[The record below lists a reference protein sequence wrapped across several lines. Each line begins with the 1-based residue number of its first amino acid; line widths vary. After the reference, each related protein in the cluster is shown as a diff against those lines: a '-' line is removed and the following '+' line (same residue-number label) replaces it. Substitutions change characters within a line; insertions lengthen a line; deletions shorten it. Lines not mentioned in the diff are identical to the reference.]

1 MSNSYNSIL
10 VTLQELVQGSK
21 DKTLEADI
29 KFNIPIYQR
38 LYVWKEEQVKKL
50 LEDTYNAFKKYENN
64 DYNNDYYLG
73 GVIVVKNGDR
83 YDLIDGQQ
91 RFTTLWLIAQ
101 QLQENLTPFLK
112 DRMHFSI
119 REHANKFFS
128 NLDITSEEVGE
139 LKNIKDALSTIKIFF
154 EDKKEDKKED
164 KNSEK
169 IRFSNYLYKKLKL
182 VFTVVPQDV
191 DLNKLF
197 ETINS
202 GGVQLQH
209 HELLKAK
216 MLKTITNKK
225 ERKMYSKLWDSC
237 SFMDNYIENN
247 LAVALNCTKKDIYQ
261 NLYIL
266 DSKNVDNLK
275 DIDRLLYFIS
285 QKIKDETKDKKELK
299 EILEQSEIKEIEK
312 SKVEKENEIKV
323 RSIISFSML
332 LLHTLR
338 IFLKK
343 QGKYDIKEVNEKEL
357 LKIFTHKN
365 NEDSSTYGE
374 FKFSY
379 ENVVKF
385 INLLWKVRFAFDENI
400 IKWVNVEDNNDEVH
414 MICNIY
420 PNENNKLLQRNK
432 ELEDVKSFS
441 LLQSMLYHTQP
452 VINHY
457 WLTPL
462 LYKLVNDTQSDNETY
477 LQQMDNYLF
486 FPKQNTGDLKTNTW
500 ELLNTQ
506 LDIYKYN
513 CDELITKIQ
522 INENLGTG
530 FPHYL
535 FYKIE
540 YILWFLDK
548 NRSNEF
554 YFRAKNSV
562 EHISPQTRN
571 ENYKKDNLVSDNY
584 LHSFGNL
591 ALVSRERNSEFGNK
605 PFEVKQI
612 DFKTKKDDISN
623 NLKMSLIYANEN
635 WGDEKCQEH
644 LKDIKMKIC
653 QYLNCGESNEFK

>member
-1 MSNSYNSIL
+1 MSNNYNSIL
-10 VTLQELVQGSK
+10 VTLKELVDGSK
-21 DKTLEADI
+21 DKALEADI

-38 LYVWKEEQVKKL
+38 LYVWKEEQIKKL
-50 LEDTYNAFKKYENN
+50 LEDTFNAFEKHP
-64 DYNNDYYLG
+64 NNDYYLG

-101 QLQENLTPFLK
+101 QLQENLVPFLEN
-112 DRMHFSI
+112 RMHFSI
-119 REHANKFFS
+119 RDHANKFFS
-128 NLDITSEEVGE
+128 NSNIAREEVGE
-139 LKNIKDALSTIKIFF
+139 LKNIKDAIKTISNYFT
-154 EDKKEDKKED
+154 DKKEKKEF
-164 KNSEK
+164 SE
-169 IRFSNYLYKKLKL
+169 YLYKKLKL

-216 MLKTITNKK
+216 MIEALKDNPK
-225 ERKMYSKLWDSC
+225 EQKIYSKLWDSC

-247 LAVALNCTKKDIYQ
+247 LAVALNCTKTDIYQ
-261 NLYIL
+261 KLYII
-266 DSKNVDNLK
+266 DDKKIDNLRDVDK
-275 DIDRLLYFIS
+275 VKEFIYPKIESDNQDKKSLQDILKLTYI
-285 QKIKDETKDKKELK
+285 DETP
-299 EILEQSEIKEIEK
+299 S

-338 IFLKK
+338 IYLKEENK
-343 QGKYDIKEVNEKEL
+343 LDIKEVNEKEL

-365 NEDSSTYGE
+365 KENDENKYGE
-374 FKFSY
+374 FDFNY
-379 ENVVKF
+379 ENVTKF
-385 INLLWKVRFAFDENI
+385 LNLLWKVRFTFDEHI
-400 IKWVNVEDNNDEVH
+400 IKWVNIDDNSDEVH
-414 MICNIY
+414 LICKIIDNVSSKS
-420 PNENNKLLQRNK
+420 PSLQRD
-432 ELEDVKSFS
+432 ETEVSKSFS

-452 VINHY
+452 IINHY

-462 LYKLVNDTQSDNETY
+462 LYKLVNNPQSNNEEY
-477 LQQMDNYLF
+477 LQNMDNHLF
-486 FPKQNTGDLKTNTW
+486 FPKKEGDLRNNTW
-500 ELLNTQ
+500 
-506 LDIYKYN
+506 
-513 CDELITKIQ
+513 LIMNNNDLKIEPYEKVLEQ
-522 INENLGTG
+522 FDLIDGKDYRQ
-530 FPHYL
+530 FSHYL
-535 FYKIE
+535 FYKVE

-562 EHISPQTRN
+562 EHISPQTPN
-571 ENYKKDNLVSDNY
+571 GNYKEDNLVSDNY

-612 DFKTKKDDISN
+612 DFKTKKYDISN
-623 NLKMSLIYANEN
+623 NFKMSLIYENEN
-635 WGDEKCQEH
+635 WGDEKCKEH

-653 QYLNCGESNEFK
+653 QYINCGESNELK

>member
-1 MSNSYNSIL
+1 MSNNYNSIL
-10 VTLQELVQGSK
+10 VTLQELVQGK

-50 LEDTYNAFKKYENN
+50 LEDTFNTFEKYP
-64 DYNNDYYLG
+64 NNDYYLG

-91 RFTTLWLIAQ
+91 RFTTLWLIAK

-119 REHANKFFS
+119 RNRANEFFKKTEKIEDEK
-128 NLDITSEEVGE
+128 NIDDE
-139 LKNIKDALSTIKIFF
+139 LKSIIAAIKTISNHFSTIK
-154 EDKKEDKKED
+154 DKKA
-164 KNSEK
+164 
-169 IRFSNYLYKKLKL
+169 FSKYLYEKLKL
-182 VFTVVPQDV
+182 VFTVVPKDV

-216 MLKTITNKK
+216 MLEPLKDNSK
-225 ERKMYSKLWDSC
+225 EYKIYSKLWDSC

-247 LAVALNCTKKDIYQ
+247 LAVALNCTKTDIYQ
-261 NLYIL
+261 NLYSL
-266 DSKNVDNLK
+266 DSKNVDNFK
-275 DIDRLLYFIS
+275 DINRLLDFIS
-285 QKIKDETKDKKELK
+285 QKIKDDTKDKKGLNK
-299 EILEQSEIKEIEK
+299 ILEQSEIKEIEK

-338 IFLKK
+338 IFFKK
-343 QGKYDIKEVNEKEL
+343 KEKDDIKEVNEKEL
-357 LKIFTHKN
+357 LKIFTHEN
-365 NEDSSTYGE
+365 NDHSSKYGE
-374 FKFSY
+374 FIFSD
-379 ENVVKF
+379 ENVKEF
-385 INLLWKVRFAFDENI
+385 INLLWRVRFAFDEHI
-400 IKWVNVEDNNDEVH
+400 IKWVNIDDNSDEVH
-414 MICNIY
+414 LICKIV
-420 PNENNKLLQRNK
+420 ENNNTSPSLQRDK
-432 ELEDVKSFS
+432 TEVSKSFS

-462 LYKLVNDTQSDNETY
+462 LYKLVNNPQSNNEEY
-477 LQQMDNYLF
+477 LQNMDNHLF
-486 FPKQNTGDLKTNTW
+486 FPKKEGDLRNNTW
-500 ELLNTQ
+500 DILGRELDT
-506 LDIYKYN
+506 DKCD
-513 CDELITKIQ
+513 CDELITNIKV
-522 INENLGTG
+522 NENLGTS

-535 FYKIE
+535 FYKVD
-540 YILWFLDK
+540 YILWFTGFVINNSEIKQNKD
-548 NRSNEF
+548 F

-562 EHISPQTRN
+562 EHIEPQT
-571 ENYKKDNLVSDNY
+571 KDGEKNQEIQWTGDY
-584 LHSFGNL
+584 LNSFGNL
-591 ALVSRERNSEFGNK
+591 ALVSRERNSEFGNLT
-605 PFEVKQI
+605 
-612 DFKTKKDDISN
+612 FKEKKAKFHAYKDEN
-623 NLKMSLIYANEN
+623 QHLKMSLIYANEN

-653 QYLNCGESNEFK
+653 QYMNCGESNEFK

>member
-1 MSNSYNSIL
+1 MPNNYNSIL
-10 VTLQELVQGSK
+10 VTLKELVDGSK
-21 DKTLEADI
+21 DKALEADI

-50 LEDTYNAFKKYENN
+50 LEDTYNAYIISKENPE
-64 DYNNDYYLG
+64 NDYYLG

-119 REHANKFFS
+119 RDHANEFFS
-128 NLDITSEEVGE
+128 NSNIASEEVGE
-139 LKNIKDALSTIKIFF
+139 LKNIKDAITTISNYFTDKNK
-154 EDKKEDKKED
+154 KKEF
-164 KNSEK
+164 SE
-169 IRFSNYLYKKLKL
+169 YLYKKLKL

-202 GGVQLQH
+202 GGIQLQH

-216 MLKTITNKK
+216 MLEALKYNPKEKK
-225 ERKMYSKLWDSC
+225 IYSKLWDSC

-247 LAVALNCTKKDIYQ
+247 LAVSLNCTKTDIYQ
-261 NLYIL
+261 NLYI
-266 DSKNVDNLK
+266 SNIDNLK
-275 DIDRLLYFIS
+275 DINKVLDFIS
-285 QKIKDETKDKKELK
+285 LKIKDDDQDQKLLQDILKLTKIEETP
-299 EILEQSEIKEIEK
+299 S

-338 IFLKK
+338 IFLKEENEEK
-343 QGKYDIKEVNEKEL
+343 RLDIKEVNEKEL

-365 NEDSSTYGE
+365 KENDEKKYGE
-374 FKFSY
+374 FDFNY
-379 ENVVKF
+379 ENVTKF
-385 INLLWKVRFAFDENI
+385 LNLLWKVRFAFDEHI
-400 IKWVNVEDNNDEVH
+400 IKWVNIDDKSDEVH
-414 MICNIY
+414 LICKIIDNVSSKS
-420 PNENNKLLQRNK
+420 PSLQRD
-432 ELEDVKSFS
+432 ETEVSKSFS

-462 LYKLVNDTQSDNETY
+462 LNKLVNEAQFDNEKY
-477 LQQMDNYLF
+477 LQLIDNYLF
-486 FPKQNTGDLKTNTW
+486 FPKRKRDLRDNTWFIMNNYNLEIEQCEKVLEQFDLKEGNDYR
-500 ELLNTQ
+500 Q
-506 LDIYKYN
+506 
-513 CDELITKIQ
+513 
-522 INENLGTG
+522 
-530 FPHYL
+530 FSHYL
-535 FYKIE
+535 FYKVE

-623 NLKMSLIYANEN
+623 NLKMALIYANEN

-644 LKDIKMKIC
+644 LKDIKDKVAI
-653 QYLNCGESNEFK
+653 YIKLVK

>member
-10 VTLQELVQGSK
+10 VTLQELVQGK

-50 LEDTYNAFKKYENN
+50 LEDTYNAYIISKENPE
-64 DYNNDYYLG
+64 NDYYLG

-101 QLQENLTPFLK
+101 QLQENLKPFLE

-119 REHANKFFS
+119 RNRANEFFKKTEKIEDEK
-128 NLDITSEEVGE
+128 NIDDE
-139 LKNIKDALSTIKIFF
+139 LKSITAAIKTISNHFSTIK
-154 EDKKEDKKED
+154 DKKA
-164 KNSEK
+164 
-169 IRFSNYLYKKLKL
+169 FSKYLYEKLKL

-216 MLKTITNKK
+216 MLEPLKDNSK
-225 ERKMYSKLWDSC
+225 EYKIYSKMWDSC
-237 SFMDNYIENN
+237 AFMDNYIENN
-247 LAVALNCTKKDIYQ
+247 LAVALNCTKTDIYQ
-261 NLYIL
+261 NLYRLNNQKLNNLRDVDKIKEFIDPKIESDNQDKKLLQDIL
-266 DSKNVDNLK
+266 D
-275 DIDRLLYFIS
+275 
-285 QKIKDETKDKKELK
+285 QK
-299 EILEQSEIKEIEK
+299 EIKEIEP

-338 IFLKK
+338 IFFK
-343 QGKYDIKEVNEKEL
+343 QSNQEDIKEVKEKEL

-365 NEDSSTYGE
+365 NDDSSRYGE
-374 FKFSY
+374 FIFSD
-379 ENVVKF
+379 ENVKEF
-385 INLLWKVRFAFDENI
+385 INLLWRVRFAFDEHI
-400 IKWVNVEDNNDEVH
+400 IKWVNIEDNNDEVH

-432 ELEDVKSFS
+432 ELQDVKSFS

-462 LYKLVNDTQSDNETY
+462 LYKLVTDTQKSNEEY
-477 LQQMDNYLF
+477 LQNMDNHLF
-486 FPKQNTGDLKTNTW
+486 FPKKDGDLRNNTW
-500 ELLNTQ
+500 LIMNNY
-506 LDIYKYN
+506 DI
-513 CDELITKIQ
+513 KIEQ
-522 INENLGTG
+522 CEKVLEQFDLKVGNDYRQ
-530 FPHYL
+530 FSHYL
-535 FYKIE
+535 FYKVE

-623 NLKMSLIYANEN
+623 NLKMALIYANEN

-653 QYLNCGESNEFK
+653 QYMNCGESNEFK

>member
-1 MSNSYNSIL
+1 MSNNYNSIL
-10 VTLQELVQGSK
+10 VTLQELVQGK

-50 LEDTYNAFKKYENN
+50 LEDTFNTFEKYP
-64 DYNNDYYLG
+64 NNDYYLG

-119 REHANKFFS
+119 RNRANEFFKKTEKIEDEK
-128 NLDITSEEVGE
+128 NIDDE
-139 LKNIKDALSTIKIFF
+139 LKSITEAIKTISNHFSTIK
-154 EDKKEDKKED
+154 DKKA
-164 KNSEK
+164 
-169 IRFSNYLYKKLKL
+169 FSKYLYEKLKL

-216 MLKTITNKK
+216 MLEPLKDNSK
-225 ERKMYSKLWDSC
+225 EYKIYSKMWDSC
-237 SFMDNYIENN
+237 AFMDNYIENN
-247 LAVALNCTKKDIYQ
+247 LAVALNCTKTDIYQ
-261 NLYIL
+261 NLYRLNNQKLNNLRDVDKVKEFIDSKIESDNQDKKLLQDIL
-266 DSKNVDNLK
+266 D
-275 DIDRLLYFIS
+275 
-285 QKIKDETKDKKELK
+285 QK
-299 EILEQSEIKEIEK
+299 EIKEIEP

-338 IFLKK
+338 IFFK
-343 QGKYDIKEVNEKEL
+343 QSNQEDIKEVKEKEL

-365 NEDSSTYGE
+365 NDDSSKYGE
-374 FKFSY
+374 FIFSD
-379 ENVVKF
+379 ENVKEF
-385 INLLWKVRFAFDENI
+385 INLLWRVRFAFDEHI
-400 IKWVNVEDNNDEVH
+400 IKWVNIEDNNDEVH

-432 ELEDVKSFS
+432 ELQDVKSFS

-462 LYKLVNDTQSDNETY
+462 LYKLVTDTQKSNEEY
-477 LQQMDNYLF
+477 LQNMDNHLF
-486 FPKQNTGDLKTNTW
+486 FPKKDGDLRNNTW
-500 ELLNTQ
+500 LIMNNY
-506 LDIYKYN
+506 DI
-513 CDELITKIQ
+513 KIEQ
-522 INENLGTG
+522 CEKVLEQFDLKVGNDYRQ
-530 FPHYL
+530 FSHYL
-535 FYKIE
+535 FYKVE

-548 NRSNEF
+548 NISTEF
-554 YFRAKNSV
+554 YFKAKNSV
-562 EHISPQTRN
+562 EHISPQTPNGEFKN
-571 ENYKKDNLVSDNY
+571 ENKVDKY

-623 NLKMSLIYANEN
+623 NLKMALIYANEN

-644 LKDIKMKIC
+644 LEEIKNKVAEYMGFIK
-653 QYLNCGESNEFK
+653 

>member
-21 DKTLEADI
+21 DKTLETNI

-50 LEDTYNAFKKYENN
+50 LEDTYNAFKKPEN
-64 DYNNDYYLG
+64 DDYYLG

-101 QLQENLTPFLK
+101 QLQENLKPFLE

-119 REHANKFFS
+119 RNHANEFFKKTEKIE
-128 NLDITSEEVGE
+128 NKKNIDDE
-139 LKNIKDALSTIKIFF
+139 LKNIKDAISTIEIFF
-154 EDKKEDKKED
+154 KDKQDNKQA
-164 KNSEK
+164 
-169 IRFSNYLYKKLKL
+169 FSKYLYEKLKL
-182 VFTVVPQDV
+182 VFTVVPRDV

-216 MLKTITNKK
+216 MLEQITHEK
-225 ERKMYSKLWDSC
+225 EQKMYSKLWDSC

-247 LAVALNCTKKDIYQ
+247 LAVALNCTKTDIYQ

-285 QKIKDETKDKKELK
+285 QKIKNETKDKKELK

-338 IFLKK
+338 IFFKK

-374 FKFSY
+374 FEFSY

-385 INLLWKVRFAFDENI
+385 INLLWKVRFAFDEHI
-400 IKWVNVEDNNDEVH
+400 IKWVNIDDNSDEVH
-414 MICNIY
+414 LICKIV
-420 PNENNKLLQRNK
+420 ENNNTSPSLQRDK
-432 ELEDVKSFS
+432 TEVSKSFS

-462 LYKLVNDTQSDNETY
+462 LYKLVNSPQFNNEEY
-477 LQQMDNYLF
+477 LQNMDNHLF
-486 FPKQNTGDLKTNTW
+486 FPKKEGDLRNNTW
-500 ELLNTQ
+500 NILGRELDTNKC
-506 LDIYKYN
+506 D
-513 CDELITKIQ
+513 CDELITNIKV
-522 INENLGTG
+522 NENLGTS

-535 FYKIE
+535 FYKVD
-540 YILWFLDK
+540 YILWFTGFVINNSEIKQNKD
-548 NRSNEF
+548 F

-562 EHISPQTRN
+562 EHIEPQT
-571 ENYKKDNLVSDNY
+571 KDGEKNQEIQWTGDY
-584 LHSFGNL
+584 LNSFGNL
-591 ALVSRERNSEFGNK
+591 ALVSRERNSEFGNL
-605 PFEVKQI
+605 I
-612 DFKTKKDDISN
+612 FKEKKAKFHAYKDEN
-623 NLKMSLIYANEN
+623 QHLKMSLIYVNEN

-653 QYLNCGESNEFK
+653 QYMNCGESNEFK

>member
-1 MSNSYNSIL
+1 MSNNYNSIL
-10 VTLQELVQGSK
+10 VTLKELVDGSK
-21 DKTLEADI
+21 DKALESDI

-38 LYVWKEEQVKKL
+38 LYVWKEEQIKKL
-50 LEDTYNAFKKYENN
+50 LEDTFNAFKKHP
-64 DYNNDYYLG
+64 NNDYYLG

-101 QLQENLTPFLK
+101 QLQENLVPFLEN
-112 DRMHFSI
+112 RMHFSI
-119 REHANKFFS
+119 RDHANQFFKRTAIIDDEK
-128 NLDITSEEVGE
+128 NINDE
-139 LKNIKDALSTIKIFF
+139 LKNIKDVIKTISNYLT
-154 EDKKEDKKED
+154 DKKEKKEF
-164 KNSEK
+164 SE
-169 IRFSNYLYKKLKL
+169 YLYKKLKL

-216 MLKTITNKK
+216 MLEALKDNPK
-225 ERKMYSKLWDSC
+225 EEKIYSKLWDSC

-247 LAVALNCTKKDIYQ
+247 LAVSLNCTKTDIYQ
-261 NLYIL
+261 NLYI
-266 DSKNVDNLK
+266 NNIDNLK
-275 DIDRLLYFIS
+275 DANKVLYFIS
-285 QKIKDETKDKKELK
+285 LKIKDDNQDQKLLQDILKLTKIEETP
-299 EILEQSEIKEIEK
+299 S

-338 IFLKK
+338 IYLKEEERL
-343 QGKYDIKEVNEKEL
+343 DIKEVNEKEL

-365 NEDSSTYGE
+365 KENDENKYGE
-374 FKFSY
+374 FDFNY
-379 ENVVKF
+379 ENVTKF
-385 INLLWKVRFAFDENI
+385 LNLLWKVRFTFDEHI
-400 IKWVNVEDNNDEVH
+400 IKWVNIDDNSDEVH
-414 MICNIY
+414 LICKIIDNVSSKS
-420 PNENNKLLQRNK
+420 PSLQRD
-432 ELEDVKSFS
+432 ETEVSKSFS

-452 VINHY
+452 IINHY

-462 LYKLVNDTQSDNETY
+462 LYKLVHNPQSNNEEY
-477 LQQMDNYLF
+477 LQNMDNHLF
-486 FPKQNTGDLKTNTW
+486 FPKKEGDLRNNTW
-500 ELLNTQ
+500 LIMNNNDLKIEPYEKVLEQFDLI
-506 LDIYKYN
+506 DGKDYK
-513 CDELITKIQ
+513 Q
-522 INENLGTG
+522 
-530 FPHYL
+530 FSHYL
-535 FYKIE
+535 FYKVE

-562 EHISPQTRN
+562 EHISPQTPN
-571 ENYKKDNLVSDNY
+571 GNYKEDNLVSDNH

-623 NLKMSLIYANEN
+623 NLKMSLIYKNEN
-635 WGDEKCQEH
+635 WGDEKCKEH
-644 LKDIKMKIC
+644 LEYIKMKIC
-653 QYLNCGESNEFK
+653 QYINCGESNELK

>member
-1 MSNSYNSIL
+1 MPNNYNSIL
-10 VTLQELVQGSK
+10 VTLKELVDGSK
-21 DKTLEADI
+21 DKALEADI

-50 LEDTYNAFKKYENN
+50 LEDTYNAYTISKENPEK
-64 DYNNDYYLG
+64 DYYLG
-73 GVIVVKNGDR
+73 GIIAVKNGKR

-91 RFTTLWLIAQ
+91 RFTTLWLIGQ
-101 QLQENLTPFLK
+101 QLQEDFIPFLK

-119 REHANKFFS
+119 RDHANEFFKRTGRIEDEKS
-128 NLDITSEEVGE
+128 INNE
-139 LKNIKDALSTIKIFF
+139 LKNIKDAITTISNYFT
-154 EDKKEDKKED
+154 DKKEKKEF
-164 KNSEK
+164 SE
-169 IRFSNYLYKKLKL
+169 YLYKKLKL

-202 GGVQLQH
+202 GGIQLQH

-216 MLKTITNKK
+216 MLEALKDNPK
-225 ERKMYSKLWDSC
+225 EEKIYSKLWDSC

-247 LAVALNCTKKDIYQ
+247 LAVSLNCTKTDIYQ
-261 NLYIL
+261 NLYI
-266 DSKNVDNLK
+266 SNIDNLK
-275 DIDRLLYFIS
+275 DINKVLYFIS
-285 QKIKDETKDKKELK
+285 LKIKDDNQDQKLLQDILKLTK
-299 EILEQSEIKEIEK
+299 IEEK
-312 SKVEKENEIKV
+312 PSSKVEKENDIKV

-338 IFLKK
+338 IFLKEENEEK
-343 QGKYDIKEVNEKEL
+343 RLDIKEVNEKEL

-365 NEDSSTYGE
+365 KENDKKKYGE
-374 FKFSY
+374 FDFNY
-379 ENVVKF
+379 DNVVRF
-385 INLLWKVRFAFDENI
+385 INLLWKVRFAFDEHI
-400 IKWVNVEDNNDEVH
+400 IKWVSIDDNNDEVH

-432 ELEDVKSFS
+432 ELQDVKSFS

-462 LYKLVNDTQSDNETY
+462 LYKLVNNPQFNNEKY
-477 LQQMDNYLF
+477 LQLIDNYLF
-486 FPKQNTGDLKTNTW
+486 FPKKEGDLRDNTW
-500 ELLNTQ
+500 LIMNNNDLKIELCEKVLEQ
-506 LDIYKYN
+506 FDLRDGKDYR
-513 CDELITKIQ
+513 Q
-522 INENLGTG
+522 
-530 FPHYL
+530 FSHYL
-535 FYKIE
+535 FYKVE
-540 YILWFLDK
+540 YILWLK
-548 NRSNEF
+548 NKSNEF

-562 EHISPQTRN
+562 EHISPQTPN
-571 ENYKKDNLVSDNY
+571 GNYKEDNLVSDNY

-623 NLKMSLIYANEN
+623 NFKMLLIYENEN

-644 LKDIKMKIC
+644 LEKIKNKVAEYMGFVK
-653 QYLNCGESNEFK
+653 

>member
-1 MSNSYNSIL
+1 MPNNYNSIL
-10 VTLQELVQGSK
+10 VTLKELVDGSK
-21 DKTLEADI
+21 DKALEADI

-50 LEDTYNAFKKYENN
+50 LEDTYNAYIISKENPE
-64 DYNNDYYLG
+64 NDYYLG

-101 QLQENLTPFLK
+101 QLQENLKPFLE

-119 REHANKFFS
+119 RNRANEFFKKTEKIEDEK
-128 NLDITSEEVGE
+128 NIDDE
-139 LKNIKDALSTIKIFF
+139 LKSITAAIKTISNHFSTIK
-154 EDKKEDKKED
+154 DKKA
-164 KNSEK
+164 
-169 IRFSNYLYKKLKL
+169 FSKYLYEKLKL

-216 MLKTITNKK
+216 MLEPLKDNSK
-225 ERKMYSKLWDSC
+225 EYKIYSKMWDSC
-237 SFMDNYIENN
+237 AFMDNYIENN
-247 LAVALNCTKKDIYQ
+247 LAVALNCTKTDIYQ
-261 NLYIL
+261 NLYRLNNQKLNNLRDVDKIKEFIDPKIESDNQDKKLLQDIL
-266 DSKNVDNLK
+266 D
-275 DIDRLLYFIS
+275 
-285 QKIKDETKDKKELK
+285 QK
-299 EILEQSEIKEIEK
+299 EIKEIEP

-338 IFLKK
+338 IFFK
-343 QGKYDIKEVNEKEL
+343 QSNQEDIKEVKEKEL

-365 NEDSSTYGE
+365 NDDSSRYGE
-374 FKFSY
+374 FIFSD
-379 ENVVKF
+379 ENVKEF
-385 INLLWKVRFAFDENI
+385 INLLWRVRFAFDEHI
-400 IKWVNVEDNNDEVH
+400 IKWVNIEDNNDEVH

-432 ELEDVKSFS
+432 ELQDVKSFS

-462 LYKLVNDTQSDNETY
+462 LYKLVTDTQKSNEEY
-477 LQQMDNYLF
+477 LQNMDNHLF
-486 FPKQNTGDLKTNTW
+486 FPKKDGDLRNNTW
-500 ELLNTQ
+500 LIMNNY
-506 LDIYKYN
+506 DI
-513 CDELITKIQ
+513 KIEQ
-522 INENLGTG
+522 CEKVLEQFDLKVGNDYRQ
-530 FPHYL
+530 FSHYL
-535 FYKIE
+535 FYKVE

-623 NLKMSLIYANEN
+623 NLKMALIYANEN

-653 QYLNCGESNEFK
+653 QYMNCGESNEFK

>member
-21 DKTLEADI
+21 DKNLETNI

-50 LEDTYNAFKKYENN
+50 LEDTYNAYIISKENPE
-64 DYNNDYYLG
+64 NDYYLG

-101 QLQENLTPFLK
+101 QLQENLKPFLE

-119 REHANKFFS
+119 RNRANEFFKKTEKIEDEK
-128 NLDITSEEVGE
+128 NIDDE
-139 LKNIKDALSTIKIFF
+139 LKSITAAIKTISNHFSTIK
-154 EDKKEDKKED
+154 DKKA
-164 KNSEK
+164 
-169 IRFSNYLYKKLKL
+169 FSKYLYEKLKL

-216 MLKTITNKK
+216 MLEPLKDNSK
-225 ERKMYSKLWDSC
+225 EYKIYSKMWDSC
-237 SFMDNYIENN
+237 AFMDNYIENN
-247 LAVALNCTKKDIYQ
+247 LAVALNCTKTDIYQ
-261 NLYIL
+261 NLYRLNNQKLNNLRDVDKIKEFIDPKIESDNQDKKLLQDIL
-266 DSKNVDNLK
+266 D
-275 DIDRLLYFIS
+275 
-285 QKIKDETKDKKELK
+285 QK
-299 EILEQSEIKEIEK
+299 EIKEIEP

-338 IFLKK
+338 IFFK
-343 QGKYDIKEVNEKEL
+343 QSNQEDIKEVKEKEL

-365 NEDSSTYGE
+365 NDDSSRYGE
-374 FKFSY
+374 FIFSD
-379 ENVVKF
+379 ENVKEF
-385 INLLWKVRFAFDENI
+385 INLLWRVRFAFDEHI
-400 IKWVNVEDNNDEVH
+400 IKWVNIEDNNDEVH

-432 ELEDVKSFS
+432 ELQDVKSFS

-462 LYKLVNDTQSDNETY
+462 LYKLVTDTQKSNEEY
-477 LQQMDNYLF
+477 LQNMDNHLF
-486 FPKQNTGDLKTNTW
+486 FPKKDGDLRNNTW
-500 ELLNTQ
+500 LIMNNY
-506 LDIYKYN
+506 DI
-513 CDELITKIQ
+513 KIEQ
-522 INENLGTG
+522 CEKVLEQFDLKVGNDYRQ
-530 FPHYL
+530 FSHYL
-535 FYKIE
+535 FYKVE

-623 NLKMSLIYANEN
+623 NLKMALIYANEN

-653 QYLNCGESNEFK
+653 QYMNCGESNEFK